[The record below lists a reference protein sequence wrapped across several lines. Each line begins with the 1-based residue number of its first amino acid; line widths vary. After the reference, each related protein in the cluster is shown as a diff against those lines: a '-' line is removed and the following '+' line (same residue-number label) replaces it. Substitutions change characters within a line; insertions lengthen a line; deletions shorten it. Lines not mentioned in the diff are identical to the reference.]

1 MLPVVE
7 WPPKTGAATCCFQ
20 GTRALLCS
28 VPGAEPRPA
37 THLNLILL
45 IPFHTLLIF
54 HILQDIKPRTLSTSS
69 INTIRRSFTIKLNTY
84 PEDRNSSFL
93 KAYVLDRFG
102 GGKGLMNEFKSSSRL
117 YWKNHP

>member
-1 MLPVVE
+1 MLLSGHQSSTVYRSRGGAQAGD
-7 WPPKTGAATCCFQ
+7 PPKPDPAHPVSY
-20 GTRALLCS
+20 LL
-28 VPGAEPRPA
+28 
-37 THLNLILL
+37 T
-45 IPFHTLLIF
+45 F

-69 INTIRRSFTIKLNTY
+69 INTIRRSFTIKLNIY
-84 PEDRNSSFL
+84 PEERNSSFL